1 MSWLFKS
8 SQSDDP
14 DSSCS
19 HSHHSSS
26 PEHSPST
33 SPPALTHDLSLLGQT
48 LATRFRGVAE
58 FMAPSP
64 ATPITPTV
72 SVDSSDV
79 SSSSQSLLGIRN
91 DLVEISGSFR
101 TGLSLLSSN
110 KAVSEISRLALN
122 FFLSQNDE
130 VRDEQASGE
139 DDEDRIDDG
148 VPGVTDEVVDFV
160 CEISARP
167 ELWNDFPLP
176 LDNDFNMSDAQR
188 EHASTVERLAPSL
201 AALRAKL
208 QSYMSE
214 ERFWIIYFILL
225 LPRLSEHDFELLS
238 TSKIVESRDAL
249 LKKLQK
255 NAQVEND
262 NRKTLDKS
270 QDGCMASKP
279 EGKNV
284 LSEEEASTGIIS
296 AGVEMDDE
304 QNTEKWLEDEPID
317 TGTTLRTQNKLEH
330 EDLSFS
336 DLEEDDNDLSNRLS
350 GLNSVE
356 ETKVSSPRGCN
367 DWVQLKGSPESLVGG
382 GQQKAVH
389 SNPQDKDSEDRCGLN
404 RVRITVH
411 GFEFLVPD

>member
-1 MSWLFKS
+1 MSWFFKS
-8 SQSDDP
+8 FESDDP
-14 DSSCS
+14 DSSHS
-19 HSHHSSS
+19 HSHSHLSSS

-48 LATRFRGVAE
+48 LTTRFRGVAE
-58 FMAPSP
+58 FLAPSP
-64 ATPITPTV
+64 ATSITPTS
-72 SVDSSDV
+72 SVDSSDAP
-79 SSSSQSLLGIRN
+79 SSSQSLLGIRN

-110 KAVSEISRLALN
+110 KAVSEISRLASN
-122 FFLSQNDE
+122 FLLFQNDE
-130 VRDEQASGE
+130 VRDEQVSGE
-139 DDEDRIDDG
+139 DDDDCIDDG

-160 CEISARP
+160 CDISARP

-188 EHASTVERLAPSL
+188 EHASTVEHLSPSL
-201 AALRAKL
+201 AALRVKL

-225 LPRLSEHDFELLS
+225 LPRLSEHDFGLLS

-249 LKKLQK
+249 LQKLQK

-296 AGVEMDDE
+296 GGVEMDDE
-304 QNTEKWLEDEPID
+304 QNTDKWLEDEPID
-317 TGTTLRTQNKLEH
+317 TGTTLGAQEKLEH
-330 EDLSFS
+330 EEDISFS

-350 GLNSVE
+350 GLNSAE
-356 ETKVSSPRGCN
+356 ETKSPRGCN
-367 DWVQLKGSPESLVGG
+367 DWVQLKGSPEFLVGG

-389 SNPQDKDSEDRCGLN
+389 SNSHDKDSEGEESNDWL
-404 RVRITVH
+404 TVDD
-411 GFEFLVPD
+411 FD